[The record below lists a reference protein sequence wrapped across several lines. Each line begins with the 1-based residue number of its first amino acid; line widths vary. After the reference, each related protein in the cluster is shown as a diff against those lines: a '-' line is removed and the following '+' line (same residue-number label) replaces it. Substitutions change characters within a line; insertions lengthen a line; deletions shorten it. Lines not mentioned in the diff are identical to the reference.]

1 MQHQAQLSDSI
12 IPNDQALVNVAI
24 QYIYQNIRN
33 NISVYDLA
41 EYLQVSR
48 QYVHRIFKKRTGMTV
63 SAFVSH
69 KKIEYAMMDI
79 ILGVEDTASA
89 YLKYNFKSKH
99 AFIGQIQN
107 YMHTAPAASNLPA
120 VTAHKK

>member
-48 QYVHRIFKKRTGMTV
+48 QYVHRIFKNGPGMTV

-89 YLKYNFKSKH
+89 YLKYNFK
-99 AFIGQIQN
+99 
-107 YMHTAPAASNLPA
+107 
-120 VTAHKK
+120 